1 MNKAFKIKRDGKFV
15 TVAAY
20 EVNKYGNLQ
29 LSVNKK
35 LLIALLKE
43 DGDWLRLS
51 VFDIQPK
58 LVEPEPDF

>member
-20 EVNKYGNLQ
+20 EVNKFGNLQ

-35 LLIALLKE
+35 LLITLLKE

-51 VFDIQPK
+51 VFDIKPK
-58 LVEPEPDF
+58 DEEPPADF